1 MARSLVDLGKE
12 YGNLNAEALAW
23 GKIEGER
30 IRQNYTETCLRILE
44 AYPKARGGRRGRLEN
59 DMRGAIRCLVTRVW
73 GISQDYQ
80 EAREVVYLAKV
91 NSFLREEEMGDL

>member
-1 MARSLVDLGKE
+1 MARSLMDLRKE
-12 YGNLNAEALAW
+12 YGNLNAETLARV
-23 GKIEGER
+23 KANCER
-30 IRQNYTETCLRILE
+30 IRQKYTEDILHLLDE
-44 AYPKARGGRRGRLEN
+44 YVGVRGGRRERIK
-59 DMRGAIRCLVTRVW
+59 DTIRGEIRCLVTRVW